1 MKKLLT
7 ILSVLG
13 AVGAYA
19 AGTDELWEMT
29 SSMEMPGMKMPGT
42 KTTFCLAKGGQYKPE
57 SPKESNCQ
65 MLDMKTVGNTMQ
77 WKMRCTGK
85 QAMEGVGEMTR
96 TADTMTQK
104 TTMTMGKTTMTT
116 VSNSKR
122 IGTCDAAADKKKM
135 EDFVAS
141 NMNKMCASQLDST
154 YRSGGYEAKM
164 PEMWTRPQQCAGSK
178 PALCE
183 KARGYVGNGG
193 YAEYTAY
200 ANSKGWVAA
209 ECGINLEA
217 RRLELCKRAVNEK
230 QYAFVKD
237 RCPIEAQAFADEYA
251 KNCQGFGRDY
261 TADLARPNAKQCRA
275 LRPWAGKSTKAAAG
289 SAGPSATGTVDVTDH
304 QAAAKPA
311 RKATTPDADKTAR
324 KATAD
329 ADKQRAANKNT
340 DPANTLMDS
349 VKLLGE
355 KLKF

>member
-1 MKKLLT
+1 MTKLLT
-7 ILSVLG
+7 VLPLLCALG
-13 AVGAYA
+13 AHA

-29 SSMEMPGMKMPGT
+29 TSMEMPGMKMPPT
-42 KTTFCLAKGGQYKPE
+42 KTTFCMPKGGDYKPE

-65 MLDMKTVGNTMQ
+65 MLDMKSVGNTTR

-85 QAMEGVGEMTR
+85 QAMEGTGEMTR

-104 TTMTMGKTTMTT
+104 TTMTMDKMTMTT

-122 IGTCDAAADKKKM
+122 IGTCDAAADKKKVEEM
-135 EDFVAS
+135 VAS
-141 NMNKMCASQLDST
+141 SMSKTCASQVDST

-164 PEMWTRPQQCAGSK
+164 PEMWVRQQQCASSK
-178 PALCE
+178 AALCE
-183 KARGYVGNGG
+183 KARGYVNNGG
-193 YAEYTAY
+193 YAEYTTY

-217 RRLELCKRAVNEK
+217 RRVDLCKRAVNEK

-251 KNCQGFGRDY
+251 RNCQGFGRDY

-275 LRPWAGKSTKAAAG
+275 LRPWAGKSTKGATG
-289 SAGPSATGTVDVTDH
+289 SAGPSAIGTVDARGERTT
-304 QAAAKPA
+304 ASPTRKPA
-311 RKATTPDADKTAR
+311 PGTDRPANKSPA
-324 KATAD
+324 AD
-329 ADKQRAANKNT
+329 ADRQRGANKNT

-349 VKLLGE
+349 VRLLGD